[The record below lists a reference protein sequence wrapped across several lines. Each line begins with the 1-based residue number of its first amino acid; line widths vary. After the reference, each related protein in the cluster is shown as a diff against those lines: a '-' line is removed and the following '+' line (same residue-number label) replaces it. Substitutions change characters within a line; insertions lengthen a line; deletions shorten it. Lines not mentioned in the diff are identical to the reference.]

1 MFHTKNADMNE
12 LDELVI
18 PNCLLEAAGLSEN
31 CDLDIQ
37 CVPGAIIIGG
47 IDPIAIVPPALMELF
62 DDLGISHAAIRKVL
76 MEGEI

>member
-1 MFHTKNADMNE
+1 MFHTKNVDMNE

-47 IDPIAIVPPALMELF
+47 IDPISIVPPALMELF